1 MTSKEK
7 EYFDSVWEFT
17 NEEERE
23 KMTETITPENCGD
36 KLILVRQV
44 SGLSRRELAK
54 ILGCSESTIVRIE
67 RKGTLPTNDFLFRLL
82 ALVSI
87 GHSKYSKMSAKE
99 KEGISEVIGASGGIL
114 AGVGGAIGAIS
125 ASGAVAGLSAAG
137 ITSGLAAI
145 GGGAILGGVAVV
157 AAIPVAVGA
166 AGFGLVKGIKKIC
179 EANRLSCKEI
189 DGKYE
194 IRPTV
199 EHVDPSENYP
209 VKEE

>member
-82 ALVSI
+82 AI
-87 GHSKYSKMSAKE
+87 
-99 KEGISEVIGASGGIL
+99 
-114 AGVGGAIGAIS
+114 
-125 ASGAVAGLSAAG
+125 AADG
-137 ITSGLAAI
+137 WICST
-145 GGGAILGGVAVV
+145 VT
-157 AAIPVAVGA
+157 VAVGTVVLLYII
-166 AGFGLVKGIKKIC
+166 GIVKNLQRSSI
-179 EANRLSCKEI
+179 
-189 DGKYE
+189 
-194 IRPTV
+194 
-199 EHVDPSENYP
+199 
-209 VKEE
+209 

>member
-1 MTSKEK
+1 MARKG
-7 EYFDSVWEFT
+7 YMDSVWEFGSDK
-17 NEEERE
+17 ERE
-23 KMTETITPENCGD
+23 EMMEPITPENCGE
-36 KLILVRQV
+36 KLLLVRKV

-54 ILGCSESTIVRIE
+54 VIGCSESTISRIE
-67 RKGTLPTNDFLFRLL
+67 KKITLPTDDFLFRLIG
-82 ALVSI
+82 LVTI
-87 GHSKYSKMSAKE
+87 GFSKYSNISDKE
-99 KEGISEVIGASGGIL
+99 KEKISEVIGASGGIL
-114 AGVGGAIGAIS
+114 AGVGGAIGTVS

-157 AAIPVAVGA
+157 ASIPVAVGL

-194 IRPTV
+194 IRPILDSD
-199 EHVDPSENYP
+199 EEPEGDDPSQAA
-209 VKEE
+209 